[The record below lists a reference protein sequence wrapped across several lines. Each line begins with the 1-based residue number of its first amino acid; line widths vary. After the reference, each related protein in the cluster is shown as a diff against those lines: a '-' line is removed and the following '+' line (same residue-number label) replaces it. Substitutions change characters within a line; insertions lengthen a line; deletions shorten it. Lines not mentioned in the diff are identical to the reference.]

1 MINIQKYSLRVV
13 KETGGR
19 YDLKRKIKNLES
31 VKDVF
36 TQVLELDKRAEE
48 VFAIITLDT
57 QAQITG
63 VFEVSIGTLS
73 ASLVSPREV
82 FKRAILQNA
91 AAIVLGHNHPSS
103 IPEPSCD
110 DLKITKVLVKAGNI
124 IGIKVIDHIIVGSKD
139 NYLSLKEE
147 GFI

>member
-13 KETGGR
+13 KEKGGR
-19 YDLKRKIKNLES
+19 YDLKRKIKSLEN

-36 TQVLELDKRAEE
+36 VDVLDLDKRTEE
-48 VFAIITLDT
+48 VFAIITLDS

-73 ASLVSPREV
+73 SSLVSPREV

-91 AAIVLGHNHPSS
+91 SAILLGHNHPSFV
-103 IPEPSCD
+103 PEPSSD
-110 DLKITKVLVKAGNI
+110 DIKITKILVKAGKI

-139 NYLSLKEE
+139 NYVSMKAR

>member
-13 KETGGR
+13 KEKGGR
-19 YDLKRKIKNLES
+19 YDLKRKIRNLEN

-36 TQVLELDKRAEE
+36 IEVLDLDKRAEE
-48 VFAIITLDT
+48 VFAIITLDSK
-57 QAQITG
+57 AQITG

-73 ASLVSPREV
+73 SSLVSPREV

-91 AAIVLGHNHPSS
+91 SAILVGHNHPSFV
-103 IPEPSCD
+103 PEPSSD
-110 DLKITKVLVKAGNI
+110 DIKITKILVKAGKI

-139 NYLSLKEE
+139 NYVSMQER